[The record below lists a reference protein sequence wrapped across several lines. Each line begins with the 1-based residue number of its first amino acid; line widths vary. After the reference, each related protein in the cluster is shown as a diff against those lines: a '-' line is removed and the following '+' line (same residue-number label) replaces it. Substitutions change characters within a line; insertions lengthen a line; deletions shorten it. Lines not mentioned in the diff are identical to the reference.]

1 MKPNW
6 PLTLGVLDQ
15 SPIRSGETAA
25 DGLKETVKL
34 AQATEKLGYAR
45 YWVAEHHNSHSF
57 AGTSPEVLV
66 GQIAARTSAI
76 TVGSGGVMLPHYSAL
91 KVAEQFRVLDSFYPG
106 RLELGIGRA
115 PGSDQL
121 TAAALSYPRPQMDVN
136 LFPQQVID
144 LLSFLAG
151 QIDKNHVFAGIRAQA
166 GPDPET
172 TPTVWLLGSSDYSAR
187 LAARI
192 GLPFAFADFFGTT
205 GRHGPMVA
213 ELYRKE
219 FQPSAYLNE
228 PRLNVSVQTLCAPT
242 EDEAL
247 FLAGSR
253 NISKAGSILEEQR
266 ARVPEDKAAD
276 YPTQRHG
283 LIPPEEAAEF
293 PLTEKAQE
301 YIETLKT
308 GYLDGD
314 PAQVKKKI
322 IDTAENYGAQD
333 VSVVTTCYSYEN
345 RRRSY
350 ELISEAF
357 GLEPQP

>member
-1 MKPNW
+1 MKPEQS
-6 PLTLGVLDQ
+6 LTLGVLDQ
-15 SPIRSGETAA
+15 SPIRSGETAT

-34 AQATEKLGYAR
+34 AQATEKLGYTR
-45 YWVAEHHNSHSF
+45 YWVAEHHNTHSF
-57 AGTSPEVLV
+57 AGTSPEVLI
-66 GQIAARTSAI
+66 GQIAAQTSSI

-136 LFPQQVID
+136 LFPRQVMD
-144 LLSFLAG
+144 LLSFLTG
-151 QIDKNHVFAGIRAQA
+151 QIAEDHVFSSIRAQA

-187 LAARI
+187 LAALI

-219 FQPSAYLNE
+219 FQPSAYLKE
-228 PRLNVSVQTLCAPT
+228 PRTNVTVQALCAPT
-242 EDEAL
+242 EEEAL

-266 ARVPEDKAAD
+266 ARMPEDQAAD
-276 YPTQRHG
+276 YPAPRHG
-283 LIPPEEAAEF
+283 LLPPEEAAAF
-293 PLTEKAQE
+293 PLTEKARD
-301 YIETLKT
+301 YIEGLKS
-308 GYLDGD
+308 GYVDGD

-322 IDTAENYGAQD
+322 IDAAETYGAQD
-333 VSVVTTCYSYEN
+333 VSVVTTCYSYEY

-350 ELISEAF
+350 ELIAEAF
-357 GLEPQP
+357 GLEPRP

>member
-1 MKPNW
+1 MKPDK

-34 AQATEKLGYAR
+34 AQATEKLGYSR
-45 YWVAEHHNSHSF
+45 YWVAEHHNTHSF
-57 AGTSPEVLV
+57 AGTSPEVLI
-66 GQIAARTSAI
+66 GQIAAKTIAI
-76 TVGSGGVMLPHYSAL
+76 KVGSGGVMLPHYSAL

-106 RLELGIGRA
+106 RLELGVGRA

-121 TAAALSYPRPQMDVN
+121 TAAALSYPRPQMDASV
-136 LFPQQVID
+136 FPQQVMD

-151 QIDKNHVFAGIRAQA
+151 QIDKDHVFAGIRAQA

-187 LAARI
+187 LAALI

-205 GRHGPMVA
+205 GGHGPMVA
-213 ELYRKE
+213 ELYRRE
-219 FQPSAYLNE
+219 FKPSAYLKE
-228 PRLNVSVQTLCAPT
+228 PRVNVTVQALCAPT
-242 EDEAL
+242 EEEAL

-266 ARVPEDKAAD
+266 ARIPEDEAAE
-276 YPTQRHG
+276 YPTPLHG
-283 LIPPEEAAEF
+283 LLPPEEAAEF
-293 PLTEKAQE
+293 PLTDMARE
-301 YIETLKT
+301 YIEGLKS
-308 GYLDGD
+308 GYVDGD
-314 PAQVKKKI
+314 QAQVKRKI
-322 IDTAENYGAQD
+322 INTAEIYGAQD
-333 VSVVTTCYSYEN
+333 VSVVTTCYSYEY

-350 ELISEAF
+350 ELIAEAF
-357 GLEPQP
+357 GLDPQP

>member
-1 MKPNW
+1 MKVDR

-15 SPIRSGETAA
+15 SPFRSGETAA

-34 AQATEKLGYAR
+34 AQATEKLGWAR

-66 GQIAARTSAI
+66 GQIAARTNAI

-91 KVAEQFRVLDSFYPG
+91 KVAEQFRVLDSLNPG
-106 RLELGIGRA
+106 RIELGIGRA

-121 TAAALSYPRPQMDVN
+121 TADALSYPRPQMDIN

-144 LLSFLAG
+144 LLSFLG
-151 QIDKNHVFAGIRAQA
+151 GRIDKDHVFASIRAQA
-166 GPDPET
+166 GPAPET
-172 TPTVWLLGSSDYSAR
+172 PPTVWLLGSSDYSAR

-205 GRHGPMVA
+205 GQHGPLVA
-213 ELYRKE
+213 ELYRRE
-219 FQPSAYLNE
+219 FQPSAYLKE
-228 PRLNVSVQTLCAPT
+228 PKVNVTVQALCAPT
-242 EDEAL
+242 EEEAL

-253 NISKAGSILEEQR
+253 NISKARSIVPEHR
-266 ARVPEDKAAD
+266 AREDEAAD
-276 YPTQRHG
+276 FPTERQG
-283 LIPPEEAAEF
+283 LIAPEEAAEF
-293 PLTEKAQE
+293 PLTERARE
-301 YIETLKT
+301 YIEGLKT

-314 PAQVKKKI
+314 PAQVKRKI
-322 IDTAENYGAQD
+322 LDTAEMYGAQD
-333 VSVVTTCYSYEN
+333 ISVVTTCYSYEY

-350 ELISEAF
+350 ELIARAF
-357 GLEPQP
+357 GLEPRP